1 MRRTQVVLAVWAL
14 MCPVALGVWAG
25 PASLVSVSAGK
36 QHTIAHHG
44 ARYPEG
50 KIAVKFRAQ
59 TDVARIHELNSSVG
73 AKVRKR
79 YRFSEACILELP
91 PGLSVEQ
98 ALKIYRADPRV
109 EYAEPLYYR
118 HFYGNKRLPQAN
130 SLPNDPRFSQQWY
143 HHNTGQEGS
152 GTFMDPRITG
162 LPGADINSLAAWDI
176 LTSSPG
182 VVIAYIDSGFDYTNP
197 ELIDSLWVNTSEIPD
212 NEIDDDQNGYVDD
225 VIGWDFVGDWL
236 GLGGTSLNPDNDPL
250 DQDGHGSFGIGCVAA
265 QGNNLVGI
273 AGVSWRGNIMALKVS
288 DNEATLSDEA
298 IFEAY
303 DYAIANGA
311 AIVNTSFG
319 GPDYL
324 QTEYDLLSAANDAGI
339 LVVSSAGNDTQNSDR
354 IPAYPA
360 NYDLPNIIAIA
371 ATTRGDT
378 LASFSNF
385 GRTSV
390 DIGAPGQGI
399 LSTLLNYDPNPQ
411 YSQNTVDF
419 AQPRYDDDTNGIAE
433 YGFLAGTSFS
443 APLVSACAAL
453 IKTQFPELSH
463 LEIKDRILRAADP
476 VQDLWPSSVVTGS
489 RLNVGQAV
497 SSAPFVQRTEPST
510 TTVGQQRVTLNLF
523 GVNFQPG
530 ADVTISGSGVS
541 LDEPPRFVDPTNL
554 KLTVS
559 VTPWAERSRR
569 TLTVTNPDGSSAT
582 RDECLS
588 IRPEPVEL
596 LDVAFLPIPDFNPLG
611 VRRSLE
617 LPVDLH
623 IDDIEV
629 SINIMH
635 QWIGDLKVLLIA
647 PDDTRVFLV
656 DQPGNGLDSSQ
667 DLVTTFPTALRPAEN
682 LDVLKGKNAK
692 GTWTLIVSDVQQ
704 VDIGMLNSWMLRFY
718 DNSLLEF
725 QFDDSSTKGWTFS
738 GPVLPFAPP
747 PAFVQDGLAL
757 QSSSNTNTFGFWM
770 SPPDSLPLL
779 QDLLY
784 RATFSI
790 ATDEPDAARV
800 PSVRLRAFSQK
811 AELFYSLCIDSNGEG
826 EHSPTPEGKTYPL
839 YFEPP
844 SALSTFAESGDDFT
858 FAVDLTNF
866 NPADAADATVICQGL
881 TIERIPLDSLSTR
894 SLVAEYTFDT
904 DADGWIPVIA
914 EPFFTPP
921 IFSAADGVLLLTATT
936 TTDTFGGW
944 SSPPI
949 TPLDAAQLYCL
960 SFTVAT
966 NVTDPVRVPA
976 LRLRAQHDHF
986 QVCSLL
992 EIVSTPWAQSVPTPT
1007 PRLYRL
1013 YYTLPGGS
1021 ASGNLIAA
1029 FDLLNFDPADAPD
1042 GSLQLHNVKIERLDL
1057 P

>member
-14 MCPVALGVWAG
+14 MCLGTFDALAG
-25 PASLVSVSAGK
+25 PASLVSVPAGK
-36 QHTIAHHG
+36 QHAIAHHG

-59 TDVARIHELNSSVG
+59 TNSARIHELNSSVG

-79 YRFSEACILELP
+79 YRFSDACILELP
-91 PGLSVEQ
+91 PGLSVMQ

-109 EYAEPLYYR
+109 EYAEPLFYR
-118 HFYGNKRLPQAN
+118 YFYGTKRSPQAN
-130 SLPNDPRFSQQWY
+130 FLPNDPRFPQQWY
-143 HHNTGQEGS
+143 HHNTGQQGS
-152 GTFMDPRITG
+152 GTFMDPRIAG
-162 LPGADINSLAAWDI
+162 LPGADINSISAWDI
-176 LTSSPG
+176 LTTSSG
-182 VVIAYIDSGFDYTNP
+182 AVIAYIDSGFDYTNP
-197 ELIDSLWVNTSEIPD
+197 ELIDSLWVNTNEIPD

-236 GLGGTSLNPDNDPL
+236 GPGGTSLNPDNDPL

-288 DNEATLSDEA
+288 DNEATIADEA

-311 AIVNTSFG
+311 AIINTSFG

-339 LVVSSAGNDTQNSDR
+339 LVVSAAGNDAQNSDR

-371 ATTRGDT
+371 ATARDDT

-419 AQPRYDDDTNGIAE
+419 AQPRYDDDGNGIAE

-453 IKTQFPELSH
+453 VKTQFPELSH
-463 LEIKDRILRAADP
+463 LEIKDRILRAANP
-476 VQDLWPSSVVTGS
+476 VPDLRPSSVVTGS

-497 SSAPFVQRTEPST
+497 SSALFIQRTEPSAI
-510 TTVGQQRVTLNLF
+510 TVGQQQVALDLF

-530 ADVTISGSGVS
+530 ADVTISGSGVT
-541 LDEPPRFVDPTNL
+541 LDEPPRFVDPTNFEL
-554 KLTVS
+554 ILS
-559 VTPWAERSRR
+559 VAPWAERSLR
-569 TLTVTNPDGSSAT
+569 TITMTNPDDSSAT
-582 RDECLS
+582 REECLY

-596 LDVAFLPIPDFNPLG
+596 LDIAMLRIPDFNPLG

-629 SINIMH
+629 SLNIMH
-635 QWIGDLKVLLIA
+635 EWIGDLKVLLIA

-656 DQPGNGLDSSQ
+656 EQPGNGLDFSQ
-667 DLVTTFPTALRPAEN
+667 DIVTTFPTVLRPAQN

-704 VDIGMLNSWMLRFY
+704 VDIGTLNSWMLRFY

-747 PAFVQDGLAL
+747 TAFLQGGLAL

-779 QDLLY
+779 SDFLY

-790 ATDEPDAARV
+790 ATDEPDPSKV

-811 AELFYSLCIDSNGEG
+811 AELCYSLCIDSNSEG
-826 EHSPTPEGKTYPL
+826 EYSPIPEGKAYPL
-839 YFEPP
+839 YFELQ
-844 SALSTFAESGDDFT
+844 SALSTFEESGDDFA
-858 FAVDLTNF
+858 FAVDLLNF

-881 TIERIPLDSLSTR
+881 TIDRIPLDSLSTR

-904 DADGWIPVIA
+904 DADGWAPIIA
-914 EPFFTPP
+914 EQFFTPP
-921 IFSAADGVLLLTATT
+921 VFSVADGALLLTATT

-944 SSPPI
+944 GSPPI

-960 SFTVAT
+960 TFTVAT
-966 NVTDPVRVPA
+966 NVTDPVRVPS
-976 LRLRAQHDHF
+976 LRLRAQHEHF
-986 QVCSLL
+986 QMCSLL
-992 EIVSTPWAQSVPTPT
+992 EIISTPWAQSVPTPT

-1021 ASGNLIAA
+1021 TSGNLIAA

-1042 GSLQLHNVKIERLDL
+1042 GSLQLHHLKIERLDL